1 MPASSA
7 TAAPKNRM
15 DKIMYETPSA
25 RNEPVTIQGS
35 GDPAHLASLIEAW
48 EVAKVAYC
56 EILKSGV
63 NRSDVELARDISYRR
78 LLRAGLCIHRL
89 GGSDAVG
96 VVAACLDRSLNQEGA
111 RHFDR
116 LWNGLLPGRR
126 H

>member
-1 MPASSA
+1 
-7 TAAPKNRM
+7 
-15 DKIMYETPSA
+15 MYETPHS
-25 RNEPVTIQGS
+25 RIEPVTIQKL
-35 GDPAHLASLIEAW
+35 GDPAQLSALLEAW

-63 NRSDVELARDISYRR
+63 DRSDRELARDLSYRQ
-78 LLRAGLCIHRL
+78 LLQAGLCIHRL
-89 GGSDAVG
+89 GGSDAVA